1 MQYLQPATRV
11 VSRRVA
17 LRALSRLFKY
27 PPSALL
33 SFEDDLF
40 LDELERANCLY
51 FWEQA
56 DPRTGLVRD
65 RCEANAT
72 GPAEQR
78 GVASIAATGFGL
90 TALCIAAERG
100 FVPARAVRE
109 RAAATLRFLASGMR
123 CEHGFYYHWVDV
135 GTGAR
140 VWNCEV
146 SSIDTAILLCG
157 VLTCRAYFGDGEI
170 ARLATHIFDRVDWG
184 WLAAPSGLVSHGW
197 RPETGQLGCR
207 WDCYSELMMLYLLG
221 LGSATYPL
229 PARSWHAWRRAGFEY
244 EGLRYIGS
252 EAPLFVHQY
261 SHAWFDFRHK
271 RDRYADYFENSRM
284 ATEAHRRFCL
294 NLSARFPHIS
304 EDLWGITASDSRS
317 GYVVWGGPPLTG
329 PVDGTI
335 VPSAAGGSL
344 PFLPGESLRVLR
356 TIRQRYGRGAW
367 GRYGFVNAFH
377 PRDGWYGPDVV
388 GIDTGITLVMAENL
402 RSGFVWETF
411 GRNPEVRQ
419 GLERAGF
426 QA

>member
-1 MQYLQPATRV
+1 MQYSQPATRV

-17 LRALSRLFKY
+17 LRALSRLISSH
-27 PPSALL
+27 PRSL
-33 SFEDDLF
+33 SPEDDRF
-40 LDELERANCLY
+40 LDQLERANCLY

-56 DPRTGLVRD
+56 DLRTGLVRD
-65 RCEANAT
+65 RCEANAE
-72 GPAEQR
+72 GFAGR
-78 GVASIAATGFGL
+78 RNVASIAATGFGL
-90 TALCIAAERG
+90 TALCIASERG
-100 FVPARAVRE
+100 FVPAAEARE
-109 RAAATLRFLASGMR
+109 RAAAALRFLAWEMPA
-123 CEHGFYYHWVDV
+123 EHGFYYHWADV
-135 GTGAR
+135 KSGGR
-140 VWNCEV
+140 IWNSEV

-157 VLTCRAYFGDGEI
+157 VLTCRAYFGDREI

-184 WLAAPSGLVSHGW
+184 WLASRAGLISHGW
-197 RPETGQLGCR
+197 RPETGQLACM

-229 PARSWHAWRRAGFEY
+229 PVRSWHAWRRGVIEY
-244 EGLRYIGS
+244 GGLRYIGS
-252 EAPLFVHQY
+252 DAPLFAHQY
-261 SHAWFDFRHK
+261 SHAWFDFRQK
-271 RDRYADYFENSRM
+271 RDRYADYFENSKR

-294 NLSARFPHIS
+294 DLSARFPHIS
-304 EDLWGITASDSRS
+304 EELWGITASDSRN

-335 VPSAAGGSL
+335 VPSAAAGSL
-344 PFLPGESLRVLR
+344 PFLPEETLRVLR

-377 PRDGWYGPDVV
+377 PGDGWYGPDVV

-411 GRNPEVRQ
+411 GGNPEVER

-426 QA
+426 RA